1 MKLTK
6 QLNLFGVLFAS
17 ILVSGGLAQ
26 AQDLYVYPAKGQ
38 SDEKLGQDRYECH
51 RWASN
56 ESGFDPTQIGG
67 DMPQTVRVP
76 MPANEAEGSTEKGVV
91 VGAVAGAVIGSQDA
105 NAGQG
110 AVVGAI
116 LGSMVGGIAEQE
128 GRRDAERQASAEA
141 ARQMEE
147 LNRTKA
153 EKALRQANYRRA
165 LTACLEG
172 RGYSVK

>member
-1 MKLTK
+1 MNKKLIFT
-6 QLNLFGVLFAS
+6 AS
-17 ILVSGGLAQ
+17 ILASMVLISAAN
-26 AQDLYVYPAKGQ
+26 AQDLYVYPAAGQ
-38 SDEKLGQDRYECH
+38 SDEQLSLDRYECH
-51 RWASN
+51 RWAAE
-56 ESGFDPTQIGG
+56 ESGFDPTQFG
-67 DMPQTVRVP
+67 DDVPQTVRVP
-76 MPANEAEGSTEKGVV
+76 VAANEAEGATEKGAA

-116 LGSMVGGIAEQE
+116 LGTMIGGIAEEE
-128 GRRDAERQASAEA
+128 GRRDAEQQASAEV
-141 ARQMEE
+141 ARQTEE
-147 LNRTKA
+147 INRSKA